1 MNIIEPS
8 VELWKQGSGIQGMY
22 DHIERCARICYR
34 SENKGKVT
42 SEQFV
47 KALIKNR
54 HFRCCEFGTVVLASP
69 KNLYK
74 KAIWWLRSVFN
85 PWVKRDKKN
94 HFYITNLRYIIEHY
108 PKNWEEQI
116 ANMVD
121 VDVNQYRPTIHWHV
135 SRGIADEFRT
145 HVMLSSL
152 MESTRYVNYHRV
164 GNDGMK
170 NLNDKNNHMDFVI
183 PSWYNPNNNDGIL
196 ERAWV
201 NVEERYSEMIE
212 KGYKPQQ
219 AREVLSLSIATNLV
233 QCGFRDAWDN
243 FFNLRCDKAA
253 HPDAIHIAS
262 KAIVMFNYLKDK

>member
-121 VDVNQYRPTIHWHV
+121 VDVNQYRPTFHWHI

-152 MESTRYVNYHRV
+152 MESTRYVNYNKTGLEFV
-164 GNDGMK
+164 KPTWWESYKFLGNDSFWGALAIIEK
-170 NLNDKNNHMDFVI
+170 NYYK
-183 PSWYNPNNNDGIL
+183 
-196 ERAWV
+196 
-201 NVEERYSEMIE
+201 MIE
-212 KGYKPQQ
+212 DGFKPQQ
-219 AREVLSLSIATNLV
+219 AREILALCTATNFV

>member
-1 MNIIEPS
+1 MNIVNPS

-47 KALIKNR
+47 KSLIKNK
-54 HFRCCEFGTVVLASP
+54 HWRCCEFGTVVLASP

-74 KAIWWLRSVFN
+74 KAVWWLRSVFN

-108 PKNWEEQI
+108 PKNWEKQI

-164 GNDGMK
+164 GKDGMK

-183 PSWYNPNNNDGIL
+183 PSWYNPNSNYGIL
-196 ERAWV
+196 ERAWAEAE
-201 NVEERYSEMIE
+201 NRYSEMIE

-219 AREVLSLSIATNLV
+219 AREVLPLSIATNLV
-233 QCGFRDAWDN
+233 QCGFRNAWDN

-253 HPDAIHIAS
+253 HPDSVYIAK
-262 KAIVMFNYLKDK
+262 KAIVMFNYYEK

>member
-8 VELWKQGSGIQGMY
+8 VELWKQGSGVQGMY

-34 SENKGKVT
+34 SENNGKVT

-116 ANMVD
+116 ANMVN
-121 VDVNQYRPTIHWHV
+121 VDVNQYRPTFHWHI

-152 MESTRYVNYHRV
+152 MESSRYVNYKNV
-164 GNDGMK
+164 GLQFAK
-170 NLNDKNNHMDFVI
+170 PRWYNDKGDTYDCTRARRFRDMCAT
-183 PSWYNPNNNDGIL
+183 L
-196 ERAWV
+196 ELA
-201 NVEERYSEMIE
+201 YIE
-212 KGYKPQQ
+212 CFENGHKPET
-219 AREVLSLSIATNLV
+219 AREVLPLSIATNFV

-243 FFNLRCDKAA
+243 FFNLRCDKSA

-262 KAIVMFNYLKDK
+262 KAIVMFNYYEK